1 MKIEISILKIF
12 KDIDVPVPD
21 PMAPRASARTERA
34 PIHIPPNQAAGG
46 MYLKLKKNIL
56 KL

>member
-34 PIHIPPNQAAGG
+34 PIHIPPNQAAVG
-46 MYLKLKKNIL
+46 MYLKLKEIIL
-56 KL
+56 NL